1 MPVLPSYVGATLA
14 LNGLI
19 PKFLKRVPPIL
30 QTILDTSDFTETF
43 DTSGKNIDKMLLKIM
58 KTFDIFGHVLAKT
71 NQ

>member
-1 MPVLPSYVGATLA
+1 MTVLPSYVGATLA

-30 QTILDTSDFTETF
+30 QTPLDTSDFTETS

>member
-1 MPVLPSYVGATLA
+1 MPVLPSYLGATLA

-30 QTILDTSDFTETF
+30 QTTLDTSDFTETS